1 MIVAIVREVTALDL
15 ESLVQSDGSLV
26 RRDIFWRE
34 DIYQLELEKIFARSW
49 SFLCHESQIPNA
61 GDFFATYIGEDPV
74 LVVRQPDGSI
84 RAFLNVCRHRG
95 MKVCPADHGNARSF
109 ICSYHGWTY
118 SSAGALV
125 SVPGLDK
132 CFGDRL
138 DMSEWSLPPVA
149 NLENYKGLIFGC
161 FDPSA
166 VSLREYLGDM
176 TLYLDLLLDR
186 DGGTEIVGGVQKWRV
201 QTNWKIPAENFA
213 TDGMHLASSHISAVI
228 ALAPEGFDVS
238 KVPGF
243 GTSTFFTS
251 TGHGGV
257 INDADPHSQR
267 RGLNAMLG
275 PALAEYYY
283 DLAEKLRPKYGAS
296 ASYVHNIGSATI
308 FPNFS
313 WLTGRQTLRVWHPK
327 GPNETEVWTWTLVNR
342 DCPDELKQQQRR
354 TSVQTFGPAGI
365 FEQDDAEN
373 WSQCNATMRGYI
385 GRQLTMPYLAGRDAG
400 EGSREGHPGAT
411 ISFGDGGG
419 SEGSGRSFYR
429 HWLSVMTR

>member
-1 MIVAIVREVTALDL
+1 MDLEL

-26 RRDIFWRE
+26 RRELFWRE
-34 DIYQLELEKIFARSW
+34 DIYQLELEKIFVKSW
-49 SFLCHESQIPNA
+49 AFLCHESQIPNS
-61 GDFFATYIGEDPV
+61 GDFFSTYIGEDPV

-125 SVPGLDK
+125 SVPSLDK
-132 CFGDRL
+132 SFGDRL
-138 DMSEWSLPPVA
+138 RMDEWSLTPVA
-149 NLENYKGLIFGC
+149 KLENYKGLIFGC
-161 FDPSA
+161 FDPNALSF
-166 VSLREYLGDM
+166 RDYLGDM
-176 TLYLDLLLDR
+176 SLYLDLLLDR
-186 DGGTEIVGGVQKWRV
+186 ENGTEVIGGVQKWRV

-213 TDGMHLASSHISAVI
+213 TDGMHLAASHISAVI

-243 GTSTFFTS
+243 GTSTFFTP

-275 PALAEYYY
+275 PALADYYY
-283 DLAEKLRPKYGAS
+283 DLGERLKPKYGAAS
-296 ASYVHNIGSATI
+296 SYVHNIGSATV

-327 GPNETEVWTWTLVNR
+327 GPNETEVWTWTLVNK
-342 DCPDELKQQQRR
+342 DCPEELKKQQRH

-373 WSQCNATMRGYI
+373 WSQCNSTMRGYI
-385 GRQLTMPYLAGRDAG
+385 GRQLAMPYLAGRDIAD
-400 EGSREGHPGAT
+400 GSSESHPGAVH
-411 ISFGDGGG
+411 SSGDGGG

-429 HWLSVMTR
+429 HWLKVMTS